1 MADQIRVNGNAF
13 SWGSIIL
20 KLDGERFYGFTGITF
35 ADKRER
41 VKGYS
46 LGRHQAPTRRSRGKY
61 STDPVKLTG
70 WKSSIQTFRLALAL
84 RSGNKLAYGDVEF
97 ETLVQFVESQQSSE
111 LPMDVEINRCVWT
124 GNSSTDEEGAD
135 PEKEEIEFDCMLIK
149 RNGLTLYDSMSADGS
164 P

>member
-1 MADQIRVNGNAF
+1 MSDQIRVNGNAF
-13 SWGSIIL
+13 SWGSIVL

-41 VKGYS
+41 VFGYGM
-46 LGRHQAPTRRSRGKY
+46 GRHQAPRLRSRGKY

-70 WKSSIQTFRLALAL
+70 WKNSIQIFRQALAL
-84 RSGNKLAYGDVEF
+84 RSSNGLSYGDVEF
-97 ETLVQFVESQQSSE
+97 QALVQFVESQNSNE
-111 LPMDVEINRCVWT
+111 TPMDVEIDRCIWT

-135 PEKEEIEFDCMLIK
+135 PEKEEIEFSCFLIR
-149 RNGLTLYDSMSADGS
+149 RNGLTLFDSSSADGS